1 MTTLPPALNDFANSM
16 VEHRRD
22 SMTPADAAIFDLM
35 VAIELVRRG
44 LAPAEFHQELRI
56 KAELHRTRSP
66 YVYALMRS
74 IASHIAPPNVVTL
87 PTRPTPATPGA
98 KP

>member
-1 MTTLPPALNDFANSM
+1 MTTLPPSLNDAATALIEARRESM
-16 VEHRRD
+16 
-22 SMTPADAAIFDLM
+22 SPTDAAIFDLM
-35 VAIELVRRG
+35 VSLELVRRG

-56 KAELHRTRSP
+56 KAENHRVRAP

-74 IASHIAPPNVVTL
+74 MAAQLSPPNVVTL
-87 PTRPTPATPGA
+87 PTSTARPGA